1 MNGHFIYNEIMNGQF
16 TYNDSAKNGHFIYVD
31 YILPLGPGT
40 CLTCCHH

>member
-1 MNGHFIYNEIMNGQF
+1 MNGHFIYNEVMNGQF
-16 TYNDSAKNGHFIYVD
+16 IYNDSAKNGHFIYAD